1 MERQENMTKQ
11 NNNLSGKPARYYEQ
25 SRAVMLKYIP
35 EKAKKTLE
43 LGCASGNFSDMVK
56 TNFGA
61 ECWGIEID
69 PQAAEV
75 AATKLDK
82 VINGDVNQC
91 LDEIPE
97 NYFDCIICNDILE
110 HLTDPYALL
119 INLKK
124 KLTAEGL
131 VVASFP
137 NVRYCRNLF
146 ELVVRGNWDYKN
158 YGILDKT
165 HLRFFTYNSL
175 VKMFPQLG
183 YKLLTIEGL
192 EPNRNIKTVAVR
204 ILTILF
210 FNKFKDIRYHHFA
223 CVAKP
228 VP

>member
-1 MERQENMTKQ
+1 MADRI
-11 NNNLSGKPARYYEQ
+11 NNLSSRPARYYQQ
-25 SRAVMLKYIP
+25 SREAMLKYIP
-35 EKAKKTLE
+35 ENVKKTLE
-43 LGCASGNFSDMVK
+43 LGCADGNFSELVK

-61 ECWGIEID
+61 ECWGIEIN
-69 PQAAEV
+69 PEVAEV

-91 LDEIPE
+91 LDDIPD
-97 NYFDCIICNDILE
+97 NYFDCVICNDILE
-110 HLTDPYALL
+110 HLADPYTLL

-146 ELVVRGNWDYKN
+146 ELVVRGNWDYKDK
-158 YGILDKT
+158 GILDKT

-183 YKLLTIEGL
+183 YELVTIEGL
-192 EPNRNIKTVAVR
+192 EAERNIKTVAVR
-204 ILTILF
+204 ILTMLLF
-210 FNKFKDIRYHHFA
+210 NVFEDTMYHHFA

-228 VP
+228 VL